1 MSYVIA
7 VIRLPL
13 VVHSN
18 GTFTSL
24 SDNIDFE
31 FLPVET
37 LPPKKENRIV
47 LASLELDE
55 ILRVFVNKDI
65 PIIIPESIPSNAV
78 SSYVIIPERVP
89 QRGFPFGV
97 PYTKNKHIRNKNTTF
112 KNNIGN
118 THNYSKKN
126 YSSF

>member
-13 VVHSN
+13 IVHSD

-65 PIIIPESIPSNAV
+65 PIIIPESISSNAV
-78 SSYVIIPERVP
+78 SSYVIIPER
-89 QRGFPFGV
+89 V